1 MSKQKTDPSLENLAA
16 ELERLGGGES
26 PRIIDS
32 EKWLEDYAD
41 STIERAK
48 AAFRQVETEES
59 NRIEAEDAAKVK
71 MLEKLKEADNKEI
84 EELDET
90 IPGIPAGEQPERTL
104 RWRRWWARIQ
114 MGIGWVSLICL
125 GAFAV
130 EPFIS
135 LDWSNEIR
143 WAAALFV
150 ALGFI
155 PASYAIERV
164 FDLVQSRR
172 LLAVLFFIAS
182 LSGLAA
188 VVDWE
193 LLRGTILI
201 HDLQEEDA
209 DEGGDIVLNLPESV
223 QDGQKDIPVK
233 VDVADES
240 NDNFYDETYWPFT
253 LGLIFLTVTL
263 LLVAG
268 GASHKANE
276 LTNLIGVASKRS
288 SLIERRKALRMR
300 VIQIEGRLA
309 GLGKNRSAA
318 FKAYWRRDIELM
330 FWPRILERRNGKRK
344 GGKKNAT

>member
-1 MSKQKTDPSLENLAA
+1 MRRPKTDLEKLAA

-26 PRIIDS
+26 PPRGIIDS

-41 STIERAK
+41 KTAERAEE
-48 AAFRQVETEES
+48 AFRQVETEES

-71 MLEKLKEADNKEI
+71 MLGELKEADTKEI

-90 IPGIPAGEQPERTL
+90 IPGIPPGKEPEKTL

-114 MGIGWVSLICL
+114 TWIGWVSLICL
-125 GAFAV
+125 GGFAV
-130 EPFIS
+130 EPFIP
-135 LDWSNEIR
+135 LDWSNGIR

-172 LLAVLFFIAS
+172 LLAALFFIAS

-188 VVDWE
+188 AVDWE

-209 DEGGDIVLNLPESV
+209 DEGGDNPQSPNNKAGARLSQARRPPQRLSGAGSVVIGIEILPHGD
-223 QDGQKDIPVK
+223 QTNPTHRPK
-233 VDVADES
+233 
-240 NDNFYDETYWPFT
+240 F
-253 LGLIFLTVTL
+253 
-263 LLVAG
+263 
-268 GASHKANE
+268 AS
-276 LTNLIGVASKRS
+276 R
-288 SLIERRKALRMR
+288 
-300 VIQIEGRLA
+300 
-309 GLGKNRSAA
+309 
-318 FKAYWRRDIELM
+318 
-330 FWPRILERRNGKRK
+330 PR
-344 GGKKNAT
+344 